1 MHINHLSA
9 AETAIQF
16 KLENANHVLK
26 WKRIYYGEG
35 PEDLYQEQRGRS
47 KNMNSKPRKKK
58 LSHNPKQVNKN

>member
-9 AETAIQF
+9 VETTIQF
-16 KLENANHVLK
+16 RLGNANRVLK
-26 WKRIYYGEG
+26 WERIYYEEG
-35 PEDLYQEQRGRS
+35 PEALYQERCGRS